1 MRVSGVQSPQCRL
14 QETVVSII
22 IVFVLD
28 FSFSFY
34 FVFYLFVL
42 VSFSSSLFFLFFL
55 VFVNENYTDSGLV
68 KCLSRIIMRL

>member
-14 QETVVSII
+14 QGTVVSVI

-34 FVFYLFVL
+34 FVFYFFVL
-42 VSFSSSLFFLFFL
+42 VFI
-55 VFVNENYTDSGLV
+55 NENHTVHGWLEQSQ
-68 KCLSRIIMRL
+68 